1 MKKGFTVFTDGNN
14 LREKKVTRG
23 YLRQEEMNQIVMLAS
38 TYQLLMGFRSL
49 HGVGDKEL
57 VWEKFH
63 KSGIITKEQIK
74 YIKMATTYQRKFLDS
89 FIGDNLDRKT
99 KETISKRLAKW
110 ELRVADDYQIKRLEN
125 LLKRNKEIN
134 LSLDEFYSLIDAKL
148 YAECKGCTKNRNECK
163 LRDFYE
169 AKFIPPIEHWME
181 TGNEEVACNC
191 EYAY

>member
-49 HGVGDKEL
+49 HGVGDKEP

-148 YAECKGCTKNRNECK
+148 NAECKGCTKNRNECK

>member
-1 MKKGFTVFTDGNN
+1 MKKGFKVFTDGNN
-14 LREKKVTRG
+14 LREKKVARG
-23 YLRQEEMNQIVMLAS
+23 YLRQEEMNYVVMLAS
-38 TYQLLMGFRSL
+38 TYQLLMGFRGL
-49 HGVGDKEL
+49 HGVGDREPA
-57 VWEKFH
+57 WEKFQ

-148 YAECKGCTKNRNECK
+148 YAECKGCTKNRNGCK

>member
-49 HGVGDKEL
+49 HGVGDKEP
-57 VWEKFH
+57 VWERFQ

-99 KETISKRLAKW
+99 KETISKRLAKL

>member
-1 MKKGFTVFTDGNN
+1 MKRGFKVFTDGNN
-14 LREKKVTRG
+14 LREKKVARG
-23 YLRQEEMNQIVMLAS
+23 YLRQEEMNQVVMLAS

-49 HGVGDKEL
+49 HGSGDKEP
-57 VWEKFH
+57 VWEKFE

-89 FIGDNLDRKT
+89 FVGDNLDRKS
-99 KETISKRLAKW
+99 KEIISKRLAKW

-125 LLKRNKEIN
+125 LLKRNKEVN
-134 LSLDEFYSLIDAKL
+134 LSLDEFYSLVDAKL

-181 TGNEEVACNC
+181 TGNEDVACNC

>member
-49 HGVGDKEL
+49 HGVGDKEP

-110 ELRVADDYQIKRLEN
+110 ELRIADDYQIKRLEN

>member
-49 HGVGDKEL
+49 HGVGDKEP
-57 VWEKFH
+57 VCERFQ

>member
-1 MKKGFTVFTDGNN
+1 MKRGFKVFTDGNN
-14 LREKKVTRG
+14 LREKKVARG
-23 YLRQEEMNQIVMLAS
+23 YLRQEEMNQVVMLAS

-49 HGVGDKEL
+49 HGSGDKEP
-57 VWEKFH
+57 VWEKFE
-63 KSGIITKEQIK
+63 KGGIITKEQIK

-148 YAECKGCTKNRNECK
+148 YAECKGCTKNRNDCK

-181 TGNEEVACNC
+181 TGNEEAACNC